1 MMQKKEAAKMAKSR
15 NQKLKLLYLIK
26 ILEEKTDDNHVLSTK
41 QIIAELEKYD
51 ITSER
56 KSIYDDIR
64 CLQEF
69 GYDIINQK
77 ERPSGYYLASRNFE
91 TAELKLL
98 VDAVQSSKFITYKKS
113 NELIHKLEQLCS
125 KEEARALNR
134 QVFVANRIKTMNESI
149 YYNVDK
155 IYSAMAGQ
163 VKISFQY
170 DEWTITKELQP
181 RRGGQKYE
189 VTPKALAWED
199 ENYYLVAYDA
209 QAEMI
214 KHYRVDKMREIL
226 LLEETGDTSEK
237 VDPAQLAKRTF
248 GMFGGEETTVRLRF
262 INRMAGVVIDRF
274 GKDVAIRPDGSE
286 HFIARVDVVVSSQFY
301 GWIFGLEE
309 AVEIISPDHVIA
321 GYKQLLERIRAR
333 Y

>member
-1 MMQKKEAAKMAKSR
+1 MAKSR

-26 ILEEKTDDNHVLSTK
+26 ILEEKTDAAHVLSTK
-41 QIIAELEKYD
+41 DIITELGRYD
-51 ITSER
+51 ITAER
-56 KSIYDDIR
+56 KSIYDDMR

-77 ERPSGYYLASRNFE
+77 EQPAGYYLASRNFE
-91 TAELKLL
+91 IAELKLL

-113 NELIHKLEQLCS
+113 NQLIHKLEQMCS
-125 KEEARALNR
+125 KEEAKTLNR

-155 IYSAMAGQ
+155 IYAAMAAR
-163 VKISFQY
+163 VKISFLY
-170 DEWTITKELQP
+170 DEWTVAKELKP
-181 RRGGQKYE
+181 RRGGKKYE

-209 QAEMI
+209 QAEMT
-214 KHYRVDKMREIL
+214 KHYRVDKMRSITLYDKPGDVSEEI
-226 LLEETGDTSEK
+226 
-237 VDPAQLAKRTF
+237 DPAQLARRTF

-262 INRMAGVVIDRF
+262 ANRMAGVVIDRF
-274 GKDVAIRPDGSE
+274 GKDVAIRPDGSD

-301 GWIFGLEE
+301 GWVFGLEE

-321 GYKQLLERIRAR
+321 GYQQQLNRIKEK
-333 Y
+333 YSENESV